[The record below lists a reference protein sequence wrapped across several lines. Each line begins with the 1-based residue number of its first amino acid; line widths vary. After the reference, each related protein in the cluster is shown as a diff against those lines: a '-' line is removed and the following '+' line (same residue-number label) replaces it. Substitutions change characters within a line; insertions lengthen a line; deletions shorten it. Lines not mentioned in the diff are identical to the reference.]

1 MLTGLSQSLGANVTK
16 PPKKIWI
23 TPPDARLI
31 GWTSSEENVMP
42 QDTPYIRADLV
53 DGLVEAMEHIEE
65 YWNRDQNEQAM
76 ADALWHIIDTAHS
89 ALAKIKEER

>member
-1 MLTGLSQSLGANVTK
+1 MTK

-53 DGLVEAMEHIEE
+53 DELYQALEITAELVEALGHTAKKARIVL
-65 YWNRDQNEQAM
+65 AM
-76 ADALWHIIDTAHS
+76 
-89 ALAKIKEER
+89 IKEKV